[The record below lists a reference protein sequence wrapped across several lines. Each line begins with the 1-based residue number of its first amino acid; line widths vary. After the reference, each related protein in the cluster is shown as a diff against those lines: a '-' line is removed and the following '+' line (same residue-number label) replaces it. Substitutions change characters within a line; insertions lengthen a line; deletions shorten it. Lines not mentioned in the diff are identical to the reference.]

1 MKNMRIIVWLLAGI
15 SLLVAANFFLSFND
29 TPETAIVQRRS
40 LLTVPDDAVSLVEIS
55 RDGAVESVLTH
66 TGSWRLVEPF
76 PGSVDESVVLKLL
89 DALAYAP
96 LDDSL
101 GDQELLKLG
110 RTRADFGLDNPRL
123 RVRVRAGDTDTSIS
137 FGTATPSASG
147 VYAAIEG
154 VHAVFVVPSNTFAAV
169 DVPASGF
176 RRRTLFTSGEESV
189 ASFDVKRGTGEFMR
203 FKRDGD
209 GWAMV
214 QPTEGPASAPKIKRL
229 LTDVMSA
236 SAYDFVWPIG
246 GSNEVAEVSGAL
258 LAGYGLGAE
267 NAVTL
272 TLKGTDGSDRRISFG
287 SDAGEGR
294 VYALVHNGSAI
305 VTVDG
310 SLKDMASLGNS
321 AFADTRLFPYEASQ
335 VNGIS
340 IVDGGVTCMLAKND
354 DGSWRMDSPIS
365 APASLT
371 AVESLV
377 SAVLALRGGDAD
389 EKGVEVSIS
398 ADERKVHVARG
409 SLGTHFRLENLR
421 SLEILKI
428 DPASVRRLSVTGT
441 NTNKMKS
448 VAYDRDRRAWSVEAS
463 SVSGTVSEGGITRVL
478 GVVNPLEAG
487 RIVKLKVSADDLG
500 GYGLDKPRLTVAID
514 LEREDAIRRNI
525 LVGDATDGGC
535 FATVGASDA
544 VFVLPESAVYDLS
557 ADIVEE

>member
-55 RDGAVESVLTH
+55 RGGAVESVLTH

-214 QPTEGPASAPKIKRL
+214 QPTEGPASAPKIKKL

>member
-29 TPETAIVQRRS
+29 TPETAIVQRMS
-40 LLTVPDDAVSLVEIS
+40 LLTVPDDAVSMLEIS
-55 RDGAVESVLTH
+55 RDGSVESVLTR

-154 VHAVFVVPSNTFAAV
+154 VHAVFVVPSNTLAAV

-214 QPTEGPASAPKIKRL
+214 QPTEGPASAPKIKKL

-321 AFADTRLFPYEASQ
+321 AFADTRLFPYEVSQ

-377 SAVLALRGGDAD
+377 STVLALRGGDAD

-398 ADERKVHVARG
+398 ADERKVRVARE

-544 VFVLPESAVYDLS
+544 VFVLPESAVHDLS

>member
-154 VHAVFVVPSNTFAAV
+154 VHAVFVVPSNTLAAV

-176 RRRTLFTSGEESV
+176 RRRTLFTSGEESI

-214 QPTEGPASAPKIKRL
+214 QPTEGPASAPKIKKL

-340 IVDGGVTCMLAKND
+340 IVDGGVTCMLAKNA

-409 SLGTHFRLENLR
+409 SLGTHFRLEDLR

-463 SVSGTVSEGGITRVL
+463 SVPGTVSEGGITRVL

-514 LEREDAIRRNI
+514 LERADAIRRNI

>member
-110 RTRADFGLDNPRL
+110 RTRADFGLDNPCL

-154 VHAVFVVPSNTFAAV
+154 VHAVFVVPSNTLAAV

-214 QPTEGPASAPKIKRL
+214 QPTEGPASAPKIKKL

-377 SAVLALRGGDAD
+377 SAVLARRGGDAD

-409 SLGTHFRLENLR
+409 SLGTHFRLEDLR

>member
-40 LLTVPDDAVSLVEIS
+40 LLTVPDDAVSMLEIS
-55 RDGAVESVLTH
+55 RDGSVESVLTR

-76 PGSVDESVVLKLL
+76 AGSVDESVVLKLL

-110 RTRADFGLDNPRL
+110 RTRADFGLENPRL
-123 RVRVRAGDTDTSIS
+123 CIRVRAGDTETSIS

-154 VHAVFVVPSNTFAAV
+154 VHAVFVVPSNTLAAV

-189 ASFDVKRGTGEFMR
+189 SSFDVKRGTGEFMR

-214 QPTEGPASAPKIKRL
+214 QPTEGPASAPKIKKL

>member
-1 MKNMRIIVWLLAGI
+1 MKNMRIIVWLLVGI
-15 SLLVAANFFLSFND
+15 SLLVVANFFLSFND
-29 TPETAIVQRRS
+29 APETAIVQRTS
-40 LLTVPDDAVSLVEIS
+40 LLTVPDDAVSLLEIS
-55 RDGAVESVLTH
+55 RDGSVESVLTH

-76 PGSVDESVVLKLL
+76 PGSVDESVVKKLL

-110 RTRADFGLDNPRL
+110 RTRADFGLENPRL
-123 RVRVRAGDTDTSIS
+123 CVRVRAGDNETSIS
-137 FGTATPSASG
+137 FGTTTPSASG

-154 VHAVFVVPSNTFAAV
+154 VHAVYVVPSNTLAAV

-176 RRRTLFTSGEESV
+176 RSRTLFTSGEESV

-214 QPTEGPASAPKIKRL
+214 QPTEGPASAPKIKKL
-229 LTDVMSA
+229 LADVMSA
-236 SAYDFVWPIG
+236 SAFDFVWPIG

-377 SAVLALRGGDAD
+377 AAVLALRGGDAD

-398 ADERKVHVARG
+398 ADERKVHVARE
-409 SLGTHFRLENLR
+409 SLGPHFRLENLR

-428 DPASVRRLSVTGT
+428 DPASIRRLSVTGADT
-441 NTNKMKS
+441 NGMKS

-463 SVSGTVSEGGITRVL
+463 SVPGTVSEGGITRVL

-514 LEREDAIRRNI
+514 LERADAIRRNI

>member
-1 MKNMRIIVWLLAGI
+1 MKNLRVIVWFMVGIAVLAGAHFLL
-15 SLLVAANFFLSFND
+15 SLNGSQA
-29 TPETAIVQRRS
+29 TAIVQRTS

-55 RDGAVESVLTH
+55 RNGDVESVLTR

-76 PGSVDESVVLKLL
+76 AGSVDESVVLKLL

-96 LDDSL
+96 VDDSL

-123 RVRVRAGDTDTSIS
+123 AVRVRAGDKETSIY
-137 FGTATPSASG
+137 FGSVTPSASG
-147 VYAAIEG
+147 VYAAIDG
-154 VHAVFVVPSNTFAAV
+154 VHAVFVVPSNTLAAV

-189 ASFDVKRGTGEFMR
+189 ASFDVKRGAGEFMR

-214 QPTEGPASAPKIKRL
+214 QPTEGHASATKIKKL
-229 LTDVMSA
+229 LSDVMTA
-236 SAYDFVWPIG
+236 SALDFVWPVG
-246 GSNEVAEVSGAL
+246 GSNEVDEASAAL
-258 LAGYGLGAE
+258 LAGYGLGPE
-267 NAVTL
+267 SAVTL
-272 TLKGTDGSDRRISFG
+272 TLKGTDGADRRISFG

-294 VYALVHNGSAI
+294 VYALVHNGAAI
-305 VTVDG
+305 VTVD
-310 SLKDMASLGNS
+310 SALKDMASLGNS
-321 AFADTRLFPYEASQ
+321 AFADARLFPYETSQ
-335 VNGIS
+335 VTGIS
-340 IVDGGVTCMLAKND
+340 IVDDGVTCMLAKNE
-354 DGSWRMDSPIS
+354 DGSWRMDSPVS
-365 APASLT
+365 ASASLT
-371 AVESLV
+371 AVEALV

-389 EKGVEVSIS
+389 ENGVEISIS
-398 ADERKVHVARG
+398 ADERKMRVSRE
-409 SLGTHFRLENLR
+409 SLGAQFRLENFR

-428 DPASVRRLSVTGT
+428 DPASVRRLSVTGSDT
-441 NTNKMKS
+441 NGMKS
-448 VAYDRDRRAWSVEAS
+448 VAYDRDRRAWNVESS
-463 SVSGTVSEGGITRVL
+463 SVPGKVSESAITRVL
-478 GVVNPLEAG
+478 GVVNPLEAA

-514 LEREDAIRRNI
+514 LERDDAIRRNI

>member
-1 MKNMRIIVWLLAGI
+1 MKNMRIIVWLLVGI
-15 SLLVAANFFLSFND
+15 SLLVVVNFFLSFND
-29 TPETAIVQRRS
+29 TPETAIVQRMS

-55 RDGAVESVLTH
+55 RDGSVESVLTR

-110 RTRADFGLDNPRL
+110 RTRADFGLENPRL
-123 RVRVRAGDTDTSIS
+123 CVRVRAGDTETSIS
-137 FGTATPSASG
+137 FGTTTPSASG

-154 VHAVFVVPSNTFAAV
+154 VHAVYVVPSNTLAAV

-214 QPTEGPASAPKIKRL
+214 QPTEGPAAASKIKKL
-229 LTDVMSA
+229 LADVMSA
-236 SAYDFVWPIG
+236 SAFDFVWPIG
-246 GSNEVAEVSGAL
+246 GSNEVAEATGAL

-272 TLKGTDGSDRRISFG
+272 TLKGTDGTDRRISFG

-310 SLKDMASLGNS
+310 SLKAMASLGNS
-321 AFADTRLFPYEASQ
+321 AFADTRLFPYEVSQ

-377 SAVLALRGGDAD
+377 ATVLALRGGDAD
-389 EKGVEVSIS
+389 ERGVEVSIS
-398 ADERKVHVARG
+398 ADERKVRVARE
-409 SLGTHFRLENLR
+409 SLGSHFRLENLR

-441 NTNKMKS
+441 DTNGMKS

-463 SVSGTVSEGGITRVL
+463 SVPGTVSEGGITRVL

>member
-29 TPETAIVQRRS
+29 TPETAIVQRMS
-40 LLTVPDDAVSLVEIS
+40 LLTVPDDAVSMLEIS
-55 RDGAVESVLTH
+55 RDGSVESVLTR

-154 VHAVFVVPSNTFAAV
+154 VHAVFVVPSNTLAAV

-214 QPTEGPASAPKIKRL
+214 QPTEGPASAPKIKKL

-321 AFADTRLFPYEASQ
+321 AFADTRLFPYEVSQ

-377 SAVLALRGGDAD
+377 STVLALRGGDAD

-398 ADERKVHVARG
+398 ADERKVRVARE

>member
-1 MKNMRIIVWLLAGI
+1 MKNMRIIVWLLVGI
-15 SLLVAANFFLSFND
+15 SVLVVANFFLSFD
-29 TPETAIVQRRS
+29 DSPETAIVQRMS

-55 RDGAVESVLTH
+55 RDGAVESVLTR

-76 PGSVDESVVLKLL
+76 PGSVDEPVVLKLL

-110 RTRADFGLDNPRL
+110 RTRADFGLENPHL
-123 RVRVRAGDTDTSIS
+123 CVRVRAGDTETSIS
-137 FGTATPSASG
+137 FGTTTPSAAG

-154 VHAVFVVPSNTFAAV
+154 VHAVFVVSSNTLAAV
-169 DVPASGF
+169 DVPASAF

-189 ASFDVKRGTGEFMR
+189 ASFDVKRGSGEFMR
-203 FKRDGD
+203 FKREGD

-214 QPTEGPASAPKIKRL
+214 QPTEGPAAAPKIKKL

-236 SAYDFVWPIG
+236 SAYDFVWPVG
-246 GSNEVAEVSGAL
+246 GSNEVAEVSAAL
-258 LAGYGLGAE
+258 LASYGLGAE

-272 TLKGTDGSDRRISFG
+272 TLKGTDGTDRRISFG

-310 SLKDMASLGNS
+310 ALKDMASLGNS
-321 AFADTRLFPYEASQ
+321 TFADTRLFPYEVSQ

-398 ADERKVHVARG
+398 ADERKVRVARG
-409 SLGTHFRLENLR
+409 SLGPHFRLENLR

-428 DPASVRRLSVTGT
+428 DAASVRRLSVTGADT
-441 NTNKMKS
+441 NGMKS

-463 SVSGTVSEGGITRVL
+463 SVPGTVSESGIARVL

-500 GYGLDKPRLTVAID
+500 GYGLEKPRLTVAID

-525 LVGDATDGGC
+525 LVGDATDGGS

-544 VFVLPESAVYDLS
+544 VFVLPETAVYDLS

>member
-1 MKNMRIIVWLLAGI
+1 MKNMRIIVWLLVGI
-15 SLLVAANFFLSFND
+15 SVLVVANFFLSFD
-29 TPETAIVQRRS
+29 DSPETAIVQRMS

-55 RDGAVESVLTH
+55 RDGAVESVLTR

-76 PGSVDESVVLKLL
+76 PGSVDEPVVLKLL

-110 RTRADFGLDNPRL
+110 RTRADFGLENPHL
-123 RVRVRAGDTDTSIS
+123 CVRVRAGDIDTSIS
-137 FGTATPSASG
+137 FGTTTPSAAG

-154 VHAVFVVPSNTFAAV
+154 VHAGCVVSSNTLAAV
-169 DVPASGF
+169 DVPASAF

-189 ASFDVKRGTGEFMR
+189 ASFDVKRGSSEFMR
-203 FKRDGD
+203 FKREGD

-214 QPTEGPASAPKIKRL
+214 QPTEGPAAAPKIKKL
-229 LTDVMSA
+229 LTDVMST
-236 SAYDFVWPIG
+236 SAYDFVWPVG
-246 GSNEVAEVSGAL
+246 GSNEVAEVSAAL
-258 LAGYGLGAE
+258 LASYGLGAE

-272 TLKGTDGSDRRISFG
+272 TLKGTDGTDRRISFG

-310 SLKDMASLGNS
+310 ALKDMASLGNS
-321 AFADTRLFPYEASQ
+321 TFADTRLFPYEVSQ

-409 SLGTHFRLENLR
+409 SLGPHFRLENLR

-428 DPASVRRLSVTGT
+428 DAASVRRLSVTGADT
-441 NTNKMKS
+441 NGMKS

-463 SVSGTVSEGGITRVL
+463 SVPGTVSESGIARVL

-525 LVGDATDGGC
+525 LVGDATDGGS

-544 VFVLPESAVYDLS
+544 VFVLPETAVYDLS

>member
-154 VHAVFVVPSNTFAAV
+154 VHAVFVVPSNTLAAV

-214 QPTEGPASAPKIKRL
+214 QPTEGPASAPKIKKL

-409 SLGTHFRLENLR
+409 SLGTHFRLEDLR

>member
-66 TGSWRLVEPF
+66 TGSWRLFEPF
-76 PGSVDESVVLKLL
+76 PGSVDESVVKKLL

-154 VHAVFVVPSNTFAAV
+154 VHAVFVVPSNTLAAV

-214 QPTEGPASAPKIKRL
+214 QPTEGPASAPKIKKL

-409 SLGTHFRLENLR
+409 SLGTHFRLEDLR

>member
-1 MKNMRIIVWLLAGI
+1 MKNMRIIVWFLVGI
-15 SLLVAANFFLSFND
+15 SLLVVANFFLSFND
-29 TPETAIVQRRS
+29 TPETAIVQRMS
-40 LLTVPDDAVSLVEIS
+40 LLTVPDDAVSMLEIS
-55 RDGAVESVLTH
+55 RDGSVESVLTR

-76 PGSVDESVVLKLL
+76 AGSVDESVVLRLL

-110 RTRADFGLDNPRL
+110 RTRADFGLENPRL
-123 RVRVRAGDTDTSIS
+123 CIRVRAGDTETSIS
-137 FGTATPSASG
+137 FGTTTPSASG

-154 VHAVFVVPSNTFAAV
+154 VHAVYVVPSNTLAAV

-214 QPTEGPASAPKIKRL
+214 QPTEGPAAAQKIKKL

-236 SAYDFVWPIG
+236 SAFDFVWPIG
-246 GSNEVAEVSGAL
+246 GSNEVAEATGAL

-272 TLKGTDGSDRRISFG
+272 TLKGMDGSDRRISFG

-377 SAVLALRGGDAD
+377 ATVLALRGGDAD
-389 EKGVEVSIS
+389 ERGVEVSIS
-398 ADERKVHVARG
+398 ADERKVHVSRE
-409 SLGTHFRLENLR
+409 SLGPHFRLENLR

-441 NTNKMKS
+441 DTNGMKS

-463 SVSGTVSEGGITRVL
+463 SVPGTVSEGGITRVL

-514 LEREDAIRRNI
+514 LERADAIRRNI

>member
-40 LLTVPDDAVSLVEIS
+40 LLTVPDDAVSMLEIS
-55 RDGAVESVLTH
+55 RDGSVESVLTR

-76 PGSVDESVVLKLL
+76 AGSVDESVVLKLL

-110 RTRADFGLDNPRL
+110 RTRADFGLENPRL
-123 RVRVRAGDTDTSIS
+123 CIRVRAGDTDTSIS
-137 FGTATPSASG
+137 FGTTTPSASG

-154 VHAVFVVPSNTFAAV
+154 VHAVFVVPSNTLAAV

-214 QPTEGPASAPKIKRL
+214 QPTEGPASAPKIKKL

-258 LAGYGLGAE
+258 LAGYGLGSE

-428 DPASVRRLSVTGT
+428 DPASARRLSVTGT

>member
-1 MKNMRIIVWLLAGI
+1 MKNMRIIVWFLVGI
-15 SLLVAANFFLSFND
+15 SLLVVANFFLSFND
-29 TPETAIVQRRS
+29 TPETAIVQRMS
-40 LLTVPDDAVSLVEIS
+40 LLTVPDDAVSMLEIS
-55 RDGAVESVLTH
+55 RDGSVESVLTR

-76 PGSVDESVVLKLL
+76 AGSVDESVVLRLL

-110 RTRADFGLDNPRL
+110 RTRADFGLENPRL
-123 RVRVRAGDTDTSIS
+123 CIRVRAGDTETSIS
-137 FGTATPSASG
+137 FGTTTPSASG

-154 VHAVFVVPSNTFAAV
+154 VHAVYVVPSNTLAAV

-214 QPTEGPASAPKIKRL
+214 QPTEGPAAAQKIKKL

-236 SAYDFVWPIG
+236 SAFDFVWPIG
-246 GSNEVAEVSGAL
+246 GSNEVAEATGAL

-272 TLKGTDGSDRRISFG
+272 TLKGMDGSDRRISFG

-377 SAVLALRGGDAD
+377 ATVLALRGGDAD
-389 EKGVEVSIS
+389 ERGVEVSIS
-398 ADERKVHVARG
+398 ADERKVHVSRE
-409 SLGTHFRLENLR
+409 SLGPHFRLENLR

-441 NTNKMKS
+441 DTNGMKS

-463 SVSGTVSEGGITRVL
+463 SVPGTVSEGGITRVL

-525 LVGDATDGGC
+525 LVGDATSGGC

>member
-1 MKNMRIIVWLLAGI
+1 MKNMRIIVWLLVGI
-15 SLLVAANFFLSFND
+15 SVLVVANFFLSFD
-29 TPETAIVQRRS
+29 DSPETAIVQRMS

-55 RDGAVESVLTH
+55 RDGAVESVLTR

-76 PGSVDESVVLKLL
+76 PGSVDEPVVLKLL

-110 RTRADFGLDNPRL
+110 RTRADFGLENPRL
-123 RVRVRAGDTDTSIS
+123 CVRVRAGDTETLIS
-137 FGTATPSASG
+137 FGTTTPSASG

-154 VHAVFVVPSNTFAAV
+154 VHAVFVVSSNTLAAV
-169 DVPASGF
+169 DVPASAF

-189 ASFDVKRGTGEFMR
+189 ASFDVKRGSGEFMR
-203 FKRDGD
+203 FKREGD

-214 QPTEGPASAPKIKRL
+214 QPTEGPAAAPKIKKL

-236 SAYDFVWPIG
+236 SAFDFVWPVG
-246 GSNEVAEVSGAL
+246 GSNEVAEVSAAL
-258 LAGYGLGAE
+258 LASYGLGVE

-310 SLKDMASLGNS
+310 ALKDMASLGNS
-321 AFADTRLFPYEASQ
+321 TFADTRLFPYEVSQ

-398 ADERKVHVARG
+398 ADERKVRVARG
-409 SLGTHFRLENLR
+409 SLGPHFRLENLR

-428 DPASVRRLSVTGT
+428 DAASVRRLSVTGADT
-441 NTNKMKS
+441 NGMKS

-463 SVSGTVSEGGITRVL
+463 SVPGTVSESGIARVL

-500 GYGLDKPRLTVAID
+500 GYGLEKPRLTVAID

-525 LVGDATDGGC
+525 LVGDATDGGS

-544 VFVLPESAVYDLS
+544 VFVLPETAVYDLS

>member
-214 QPTEGPASAPKIKRL
+214 QPTEGPASAPKIKKL

-321 AFADTRLFPYEASQ
+321 AFADTRLFPYEVSQ

-371 AVESLV
+371 AVESRV

>member
-1 MKNMRIIVWLLAGI
+1 MKNMRIIVWLLVGI
-15 SLLVAANFFLSFND
+15 SLLVLANFFLSFND
-29 TPETAIVQRRS
+29 TPETAIVQRMS
-40 LLTVPDDAVSLVEIS
+40 LLTVPDDAVSLLEIS
-55 RDGAVESVLTH
+55 RNGSVESVLTH

-76 PGSVDESVVLKLL
+76 PGSVDESVVKKLL

-110 RTRADFGLDNPRL
+110 RTRADFGLENPRL
-123 RVRVRAGDTDTSIS
+123 SVRVRAGDTETSIS

-154 VHAVFVVPSNTFAAV
+154 VHAVYVVPSNTLAAV

-189 ASFDVKRGTGEFMR
+189 ASFDVKRGAGEFMR

-214 QPTEGPASAPKIKRL
+214 QPTEGPASAPKIKKL

-236 SAYDFVWPIG
+236 SAFDFVWPIG

-310 SLKDMASLGNS
+310 ALKDMASLGNS
-321 AFADTRLFPYEASQ
+321 AFADTRLFPYEPSQ

-377 SAVLALRGGDAD
+377 AAVLALRGGDAD

-398 ADERKVHVARG
+398 ADERKVHVARE
-409 SLGTHFRLENLR
+409 SLGPHFRLENLR

-428 DPASVRRLSVTGT
+428 DPASIRRLPVTGADT
-441 NTNKMKS
+441 NGMKS
-448 VAYDRDRRAWSVEAS
+448 VAYDRRAWSVEAS
-463 SVSGTVSEGGITRVL
+463 SVPGTVSEGGITRVL

-514 LEREDAIRRNI
+514 LERADAIRRNI

-544 VFVLPESAVYDLS
+544 VFVLPE
-557 ADIVEE
+557 

>member
-15 SLLVAANFFLSFND
+15 SALVVANFFLSVD
-29 TPETAIVQRRS
+29 DSPETAIVQRMS
-40 LLTVPDDAVSLVEIS
+40 LLTVPDDTVSLVEIS
-55 RDGAVESVLTH
+55 RNGSVESVLTH

-76 PGSVDESVVLKLL
+76 AGSVDESVVLKLL

-110 RTRADFGLDNPRL
+110 RTRADFGLENPRL
-123 RVRVRAGDTDTSIS
+123 CVRVRAGDNETSIS
-137 FGTATPSASG
+137 FGTTTPSASG

-154 VHAVFVVPSNTFAAV
+154 VHAVYVVPSNTLAAV
-169 DVPASGF
+169 DVPASAF

-189 ASFDVKRGTGEFMR
+189 ASFDVKRGSGEFMR
-203 FKRDGD
+203 FKREGD

-214 QPTEGPASAPKIKRL
+214 QPTEGPAAAPKIKKL

-236 SAYDFVWPIG
+236 SAFDFVWPVG
-246 GSNEVAEVSGAL
+246 GSNEVAEVSAAL
-258 LAGYGLGAE
+258 LASYGLGVE

-310 SLKDMASLGNS
+310 ALKDMASLGNS
-321 AFADTRLFPYEASQ
+321 TFADTRLFPYEVSQ

-398 ADERKVHVARG
+398 ADERKVRVARG
-409 SLGTHFRLENLR
+409 SLGPHFRLEDLR

-428 DPASVRRLSVTGT
+428 DAASVRRLSVTGADT
-441 NTNKMKS
+441 NGMKS

-463 SVSGTVSEGGITRVL
+463 SVPGTVSEGGIMRVL

-500 GYGLDKPRLTVAID
+500 GYGLEKPRLTVAID

-525 LVGDATDGGC
+525 LVGDATDGGS

-544 VFVLPESAVYDLS
+544 VFVLPETAVYDLS